1 MTWSRAAAV
10 SLGVVVGAY
19 LTLAFV
25 PELLLTTLTGRMGPV
40 VRDLLVGVWTA
51 AAVVVMTWLLVRVQ
65 RRRGRP

>member
-19 LTLAFV
+19 LTLVLV

-40 VRDLLVGVWTA
+40 ARDLLVGVWTA
-51 AAVVVMTWLLVRVQ
+51 AAVVAMTWLLVRVQ
-65 RRRGRP
+65 RRRSRS